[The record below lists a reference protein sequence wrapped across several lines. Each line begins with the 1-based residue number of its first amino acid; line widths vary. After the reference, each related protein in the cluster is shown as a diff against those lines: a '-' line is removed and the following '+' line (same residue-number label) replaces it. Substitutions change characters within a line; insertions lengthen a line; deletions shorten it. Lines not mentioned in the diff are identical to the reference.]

1 MEVRLES
8 KVVPKIIEF
17 MEETKGKYELK
28 IQLLAYHQKSKSLH
42 PLFTSSCAN
51 PASEQ
56 S

>member
-8 KVVPKIIEF
+8 KVVPKIFDF

-28 IQLLAYHQKSKSLH
+28 IQLLAYYKKSKNLH

-56 S
+56 N